1 MRSVQ
6 FGTIVALLSGC
17 LTREVQEAPTPPVD
31 APPTAPVPT
40 PPPPTPPASTFRE
53 GTWLVD
59 HLVLHGEADT
69 NGDGTDDNRL
79 PAVLTTV
86 DILLGDAAVSV
97 EQVNASIENNLASN
111 VTVVFLDG
119 TSDGDALT
127 LDVLPGLP
135 DLTVD
140 VEAAYDD
147 DGLVRSR
154 LEGTLGDETGF
165 SAEGRLFL
173 PVVFIPGFPPS
184 PVRLDMVMLVG
195 DLDAD
200 TVSGTFR
207 GAIPVQAFV
216 DDVVAPM
223 IPPEGLALTPGTLTP
238 RDEVLALIESLAP
251 GLADLELP
259 SGEPAVSAVF
269 DVGASAFPLQPF

>member
-1 MRSVQ
+1 MRSLC

-17 LTREVQEAPTPPVD
+17 LPREVQEAPTPPGD
-31 APPTAPVPT
+31 PLPTAPVPT

-53 GTWLVD
+53 GSWLVD
-59 HLVLHGEADT
+59 HLVLHSEADT
-69 NGDGTDDNRL
+69 NGDGVDDNKL

-86 DILLGDAAVSV
+86 DILLGEASVSV
-97 EQVNASIENNLASN
+97 EQVNTSIENNLAAN

-119 TSDGDALT
+119 SSDGDALL

-154 LEGTLGDETGF
+154 LEGTLLDEALF

-184 PVRLDMVMLVG
+184 PVRLDLVVLRG
-195 DLDAD
+195 TLDAD
-200 TVSGTFR
+200 AVAGTFR

-223 IPPEGLALTPGTLTP
+223 IPPEGLELTPGTLTP
-238 RDEVLALIESLAP
+238 HAEVIALIESLAP
-251 GLADLELP
+251 GLADVELP

-269 DVGASAFPLQPF
+269 DVGASAFPLQP